1 MNDALRITTPSARP
15 PVDLHRW
22 LAASAVMLWLAFV
35 GWAIWQHVQASGQPL
50 IYDAITYWLKAKNVW
65 ASVAQGNWVNPLGI
79 DPTTRPPGTVLMS
92 YPFGFEESPK
102 GFLFRSVFLG
112 ITLVAL
118 AVFLAAGALQRIA
131 WLPWDVACVAL
142 FLCALPMFYHFE
154 WSSASGSP
162 GYWGLTDCFL
172 AGVAAFACSAAMLG
186 AARASWVWTAVAA
199 LLASL
204 CFLTKPAGAL
214 IVVMVMCTWFV
225 IVLARLWAARSRG
238 EFRPPGLRTLGTGA
252 FVFGTLC
259 GPVLLAGFRS
269 SYFSAE
275 NVAFGNRVLKVM
287 TDSWA
292 SGTPSMLPSMI
303 HTSFGYASVIALVA
317 AVLAGL
323 GRLRS
328 RKGALAG
335 EDRALAVGG
344 LLAAIVGVGV
354 GFWFWWIKTG
364 GSQVRYFYPF
374 ALMAV
379 MSILPLT
386 FIALDAASQ
395 RARYVVRA
403 LLLLLPLNSAI
414 LLAQSDPPAV
424 WQRMSGVNL
433 AANPIGPDV
442 VLGRAVLDAVR
453 QEGRGTTLYAT
464 TSEDTGPIASLW
476 GFEELANPGLPNIRV
491 KVPFDWQRP
500 TTFRLAEIGAANFI
514 LSKFVRDLRKR
525 ERRLSLASVHS
536 YEAEQHLFEAF
547 FSGIGAK
554 EGVQVFGETDRLRL
568 LRVVDHGRL
577 EAALEVLKRSRQWR
591 PLFLVAN
598 PQTWWSDNEISARL
612 AGRRPDASRV
622 GFGGLFHIEALY
634 LEREGADVRIDLWW
648 KREKEPPPGEWFFFA
663 HLVDAGGAILANVGV
678 RLAGFGGY
686 AAERPHRF
694 DSLTV
699 PLSPGGAPKAIAFG
713 VYRAE
718 AGRAVTLVAD
728 SGNRDWDNHR
738 VLVPLP

>member
-1 MNDALRITTPSARP
+1 MPRLLQVSCLPHLLVAA
-15 PVDLHRW
+15 W
-22 LAASAVMLWLAFV
+22 LTFV

-50 IYDAITYWLKAKNVW
+50 IYDAITYWLKARNLW
-65 ASVAQGNWVNPLGI
+65 AEIAQGHFVNPLNI
-79 DPTTRPPGTVLMS
+79 EPTVRPPGTVLMS
-92 YPFGFEESPK
+92 YPFGFIESPK

-112 ITLVAL
+112 I
-118 AVFLAAGALQRIA
+118 VFLAAAVFVVAGTLRRSAAFR
-131 WLPWDVACVAL
+131 WDVACVAL

-154 WSSASGSP
+154 LSSASSSP
-162 GYWGLTDCFL
+162 GYWGLTDTFL
-172 AGVAAFACSAAMLG
+172 AGVAALACSAAILG
-186 AARASWVWTAVAA
+186 AARVSWGWTAVAA

-214 IVVMVMCTWFV
+214 IVVTVMCTWFV
-225 IVLARLWAARSRG
+225 IVLARLWAARSGGGIPAARFADTRHWRIRLRCPVRPGAPRRVPLELFLGGERG
-238 EFRPPGLRTLGTGA
+238 IRESGA
-252 FVFGTLC
+252 QGANRQFG
-259 GPVLLAGFRS
+259 S
-269 SYFSAE
+269 SI
-275 NVAFGNRVLKVM
+275 
-287 TDSWA
+287 
-292 SGTPSMLPSMI
+292 TPSLLHSMI

-344 LLAAIVGVGV
+344 LLAAIVGLGV

-386 FIALDAASQ
+386 FLALEAASQ
-395 RARYVVRA
+395 RARNVVRA
-403 LLLLLPLNSAI
+403 LLLLLPLNGAI

-424 WQRMSGVNL
+424 WQRISGINL
-433 AANPIGPDV
+433 AANPAGPDV

-453 QEGRGTTLYAT
+453 REGRGTTLYAA
-464 TSEDTGPIASLW
+464 SSGDTGVIESLCE
-476 GFEELANPGLPNIRV
+476 FEERAHPNLPNIRV
-491 KVPFDWQRP
+491 KRPIDWQRQ
-500 TTFRLAEIGAANFI
+500 TTFRPAEIGEAGFI
-514 LSKFVRDLRKR
+514 LSPFVRDPHER
-525 ERRLSLASVHS
+525 ERRLAIASVDS
-536 YEAEQHLFEAF
+536 YSAQQHLFEAW

-577 EAALEVLKRSRQWR
+577 EAALEVLKRSRRWH
-591 PLFLVAN
+591 PEFLAAN

-622 GFGGLFHIEALY
+622 GFGRLFHIEALY

-663 HLVDAGGAILANVGV
+663 HLADAGGAILENVGA
-678 RLAGFGGY
+678 RLADFGGY
-686 AAERPHRF
+686 TA
-694 DSLTV
+694 
-699 PLSPGGAPKAIAFG
+699 GARTGSI
-713 VYRAE
+713 R
-718 AGRAVTLVAD
+718 
-728 SGNRDWDNHR
+728 
-738 VLVPLP
+738 

>member
-1 MNDALRITTPSARP
+1 
-15 PVDLHRW
+15 
-22 LAASAVMLWLAFV
+22 MLWLAFV

-50 IYDAITYWLKAKNVW
+50 IYDAITYWLKARNLW
-65 ASVAQGNWVNPLGI
+65 AEIAQGHFVNPLNI
-79 DPTTRPPGTVLMS
+79 EPTVRPPGTVLMS
-92 YPFGFEESPK
+92 YPFGFVESPK

-112 ITLVAL
+112 IL
-118 AVFLAAGALQRIA
+118 FLAAAVFVVAGTLRRSAAFR
-131 WLPWDVACVAL
+131 WDVACVAL

-154 WSSASGSP
+154 WSSGSGAP
-162 GYWGLTDCFL
+162 RYWGLTDTFL
-172 AGVAAFACSAAMLG
+172 TGVAALACSAAILG
-186 AARASWVWTAVAA
+186 AARVSWGWTAVAA

-214 IVVMVMCTWFV
+214 IVVTVMCTWFV
-225 IVLARLWAARSRG
+225 IVLARLWAGRSGG
-238 EFRPPGLRTLGTGA
+238 EFRLRGLRTLGTGA
-252 FVFGTLC
+252 FVFGVLC

-275 NVAFGNRVLKVM
+275 NVAFGNRALKVLI
-287 TDSWA
+287 DSWP
-292 SGTPSMLPSMI
+292 SITPSLLHSMI

-344 LLAAIVGVGV
+344 LITAIVGLGV

-364 GSQVRYFYPF
+364 GSEMRYFYPF

-386 FIALDAASQ
+386 FLALEAASQ

-403 LLLLLPLNSAI
+403 LLLLLPLNGAF
-414 LLAQSDPPAV
+414 LLAQSNPPAV
-424 WQRMSGVNL
+424 WQRISGVNL
-433 AANPIGPDV
+433 TANPAGPDV
-442 VLGRAVLDAVR
+442 ELGRAVLDAVR
-453 QEGRGTTLYAT
+453 QEGRGTTLYAAW
-464 TSEDTGPIASLW
+464 SGDTAVIESLW
-476 GFEELANPGLPNIRV
+476 GFEELAHPNLSNIRV
-491 KVPFDWQRP
+491 KRPIDWEHQ
-500 TTFRLAEIGAANFI
+500 TTFRLAEIGEAGFI
-514 LSKFVRDLRKR
+514 LSRFVRDPHKR
-525 ERRLSLASVHS
+525 ERRLAIASVSS
-536 YEAEQHLFEAF
+536 YEAEQHLFEAW

-591 PLFLVAN
+591 PLFLAAN
-598 PQTWWSDNEISARL
+598 PQTWWNGNEISARL

-634 LEREGADVRIDLWW
+634 LEREGADFRTYLWW
-648 KREKEPPPGEWFFFA
+648 KREKESPPGEWFFFA
-663 HLVDAGGAILANVGV
+663 HLVDAGGEILANVGV
-678 RLAGFGGY
+678 RLADFGGY
-686 AAERPHRF
+686 AAERPYRF

-699 PLSPGGAPKAIAFG
+699 RLPPGGAPKAIAFG

-718 AGRAVTLVAD
+718 AGRADTLVAD
-728 SGNRDWDNHR
+728 SGNRDWDNRR

>member
-1 MNDALRITTPSARP
+1 MRSASRPQVGLGSAALHAMQA
-15 PVDLHRW
+15 PVDLRRW
-22 LAASAVMLWLAFV
+22 LPASAVILWLAFV

-79 DPTTRPPGTVLMS
+79 DPTFRPPGTVLMS
-92 YPFGFEESPK
+92 YPFGFVESPE

-112 ITLVAL
+112 I
-118 AVFLAAGALQRIA
+118 VFLAAAVFVIA
-131 WLPWDVACVAL
+131 GTLRRSATRRWDVACVAL

-154 WSSASGSP
+154 WSSASASP

-172 AGVAAFACSAAMLG
+172 AGTAALACSAAILG
-186 AARASWVWTAVAA
+186 AAGVSWGWTAVAA

-214 IVVMVMCTWFV
+214 IVVTVMCTWFV
-225 IVLARLWAARSRG
+225 IVLARLWAARSGG
-238 EFRPPGLRTLGTGA
+238 EFRLPGWRTLGTGA
-252 FVFGTLC
+252 FVFGALC

-275 NVAFGNRVLKVM
+275 NVAFGDRVLKVM
-287 TDSWA
+287 TDSWL
-292 SGTPSMLPSMI
+292 SVTPSLLHSMI

-335 EDRALAVGG
+335 EDRVLAVGG
-344 LLAAIVGVGV
+344 LLTAIVGLGV

-386 FIALDAASQ
+386 FLALEAASQ
-395 RARYVVRA
+395 RARNVVRA
-403 LLLLLPLNSAI
+403 LLLLLPLNGAI
-414 LLAQSDPPAV
+414 LLAQSDPSAV
-424 WQRMSGVNL
+424 WQRISGVNL
-433 AANPIGPDV
+433 AANPAGPDV
-442 VLGRAVLDAVR
+442 VLGRTVLDAVR
-453 QEGRGTTLYAT
+453 QEGRVTTLYAA
-464 TSEDTGPIASLW
+464 SSGDTGVIESLW
-476 GFEELANPGLPNIRV
+476 EFEQLAHSNLPNIRV
-491 KVPFDWQRP
+491 KRPFDWQRP
-500 TTFRLAEIGAANFI
+500 TTFRLEEIRAADFI
-514 LSKFVRDLRKR
+514 LSPFVRDARER
-525 ERRLSLASVHS
+525 ERRLTIPSVDS
-536 YEAEQHLFEAF
+536 YSAQQHLFEAW

-554 EGVQVFGETDRLRL
+554 EGVQVFGETDRLCL

-577 EAALEVLKRSRQWR
+577 EAALEVLKGSRRWH
-591 PLFLVAN
+591 PEFLAAN
-598 PQTWWSDNEISARL
+598 PQTWRSDNEIQARL

-634 LEREGADVRIDLWW
+634 LEREGAGVRIDLWW

-663 HLVDAGGAILANVGV
+663 HLVDAGGA
-678 RLAGFGGY
+678 
-686 AAERPHRF
+686 
-694 DSLTV
+694 
-699 PLSPGGAPKAIAFG
+699 
-713 VYRAE
+713 
-718 AGRAVTLVAD
+718 
-728 SGNRDWDNHR
+728 
-738 VLVPLP
+738 